1 MDTATDEPDVSASC
15 HQPLLSRLY
24 FFPAACGKGKV
35 SQGAALGTPAPR
47 SACHAAKI
55 DCAIFAKYC

>member
-1 MDTATDEPDVSASC
+1 MDTATYEPDVSASC

-35 SQGAALGTPAPR
+35 SQGAALAG
-47 SACHAAKI
+47 SALRLSRR
-55 DCAIFAKYC
+55 